1 MLTRLKG
8 HQGVTFFAQTK
19 RRLVLLSLVLL
30 STHVASL
37 RAQPNTAAQQQNRPE
52 VTTLELGKPIER
64 DLAGEQRH
72 SYQITLAAGQY
83 ATAVLEQRG
92 IDSAGRSARRLRE

>member
-1 MLTRLKG
+1 MLARLKG

-37 RAQPNTAAQQQNRPE
+37 RAQPNTAAQPQNRTE

-64 DLAGEQRH
+64 ELTGVGEDTRRTTELQLQLAK
-72 SYQITLAAGQY
+72 I
-83 ATAVLEQRG
+83 
-92 IDSAGRSARRLRE
+92 REALQELG